1 MYLGMEDILYNY
13 LLLFGSWPSPWI
25 FEDKKKRRITLH
37 SDIYTSLLEDDEGMS
52 TEAGRVRNCMIQK
65 CYQQPKSHSGTK
77 KINRHSEKS

>member
-1 MYLGMEDILYNY
+1 MDLGQVPEYLRTRN
-13 LLLFGSWPSPWI
+13 
-25 FEDKKKRRITLH
+25 KRRITLH